1 MHRCCRWLCLRIR
14 ALLPRHGPRGK
25 TQGLPGGAE
34 TGFITGQLFEAR
46 IKANDIVQEHLKQI
60 ITIASATLALT
71 VSFVKDI
78 IGGSSAQVQFA
89 WLLRWSWVALGVAI
103 LGAVICV
110 ATLVDNLDAPDL
122 SESKKKPFIKAFAA
136 ATHWPVVIF
145 ESMALYPF
153 AIGMLSLALFGA
165 ANYRL
170 FLERKT
176 ETAQVA
182 KDANHFTIV
191 TDPDHVGPAGKKH
204 SHTFLLD
211 QKSGA
216 VWDVYCRPDGTV
228 EFRSVAVDGL
238 TKKNSP

>member
-1 MHRCCRWLCLRIR
+1 MID
-14 ALLPRHGPRGK
+14 
-25 TQGLPGGAE
+25 Q
-34 TGFITGQLFEAR
+34 QLFDAR

-71 VSFVKDI
+71 VSFVKDVV
-78 IGGSSAQVQFA
+78 GTSGAQVEHA
-89 WLLRWSWVALGVAI
+89 GLLRLSWATLGLAI
-103 LGAVICV
+103 LGAVVCM
-110 ATLVDNLDAPDL
+110 ATLINNLDSPDR
-122 SESKKKPFIKAFAA
+122 SIGRTGYSRAFAA
-136 ATHWPVVIF
+136 GAHTRVVFF
-145 ESMALYPF
+145 EWAALLPF
-153 AIGMLSLALFGA
+153 AVGMLSLALFGA